1 MLFMIHFLEMAT
13 QGWYKTSIPCDD
25 GLLTQHILA
34 GWIIYIMF
42 LQNPKSQEG
51 CVRQSPKSHLSQQSW
66 QSKCQMNSA
75 LLVSVLFKCNCCAKE
90 KKLIC
95 ALFQAKI
102 QTIQGYARFI
112 NDAEPTVEV
121 NGRKYT
127 APHILIATGGQPSV
141 LSDAEVPGKTCYT
154 LFYQWASVRCV
165 EDDSCC
171 VCWQFQGQAWALPV
185 MASLNL
191 KHCQSK
197 LVIHTDVNGRPSEP
211 CRSVI
216 IVFVFSYRRSL
227 VVGAGYIAVE
237 MAGILST
244 LGSKTSLIIRQ
255 TGVRKMTTQNHNMT
269 VLRSVEPCG
278 HMCTLVFCL

>member
-1 MLFMIHFLEMAT
+1 M
-13 QGWYKTSIPCDD
+13 QK
-25 GLLTQHILA
+25 
-34 GWIIYIMF
+34 
-42 LQNPKSQEG
+42 K
-51 CVRQSPKSHLSQQSW
+51 
-66 QSKCQMNSA
+66 
-75 LLVSVLFKCNCCAKE
+75 

-141 LSDAEVPGKTCYT
+141 LSNAEVPGKTCYT

-165 EDDSCC
+165 EDYSCC

-216 IVFVFSYRRSL
+216 IVFVCFFLQTQFGCGCWLYCSGDGGHSFHLRVQNIPHY
-227 VVGAGYIAVE
+227 
-237 MAGILST
+237 ST
-244 LGSKTSLIIRQ
+244 DGSKKNDNTESQ
-255 TGVRKMTTQNHNMT
+255 YD
-269 VLRSVEPCG
+269 C
-278 HMCTLVFCL
+278 F